1 MQEEKYNINI
11 LKIIGAFFFM
21 IIVLLFIIWCY
32 YYDGRLFVSMIS
44 LLYLI
49 YAFVNIIFISKNKD
63 TMTIDTHNI
72 LFGIAIYMT
81 IISLGIFVLFIMKFY
96 DVV

>member
-1 MQEEKYNINI
+1 MQEENNTII
-11 LKIIGAFFFM
+11 LKNVGAIFFM
-21 IIVLLFIIWCY
+21 IIILLFIIWCY
-32 YYDGRLFVSMIS
+32 YYDGRLFVSVIS

-63 TMTIDTHNI
+63 KMTTDTHNI
-72 LFGIAIYMT
+72 LFGTAIYMT